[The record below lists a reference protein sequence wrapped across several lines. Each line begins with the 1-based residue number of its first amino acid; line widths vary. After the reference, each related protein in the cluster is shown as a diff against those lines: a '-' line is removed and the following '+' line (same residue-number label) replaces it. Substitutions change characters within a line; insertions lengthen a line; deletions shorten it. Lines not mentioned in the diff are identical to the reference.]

1 LKSQALFCSLN
12 PKEMAGMDIKAV
24 QQKHQEKLMQLP
36 NVIGVGIGKRG
47 KKKVI
52 KVLVKHKVSMSA
64 LLPHE
69 RIPKV
74 LDGYETDVEDI
85 GTVTAQIQ

>member
-1 LKSQALFCSLN
+1 
-12 PKEMAGMDIKAV
+12 MDIKAV